1 MNSLFSNLYPDY
13 NDMIYNISIMIFSK
27 IKKVKLCVRGYEHIA
42 MPKAKTKN
50 IKYPKGWCSKH
61 LDTINSISISNDVND
76 CPFR

>member
-1 MNSLFSNLYPDY
+1 MQIRCRFNVHFSWLCVIVYMNSLFSNLYLDY

-50 IKYPKGWCSKH
+50 IKYPKG
-61 LDTINSISISNDVND
+61 
-76 CPFR
+76 